1 MTSDRRTAVARA
13 AGELA
18 ALDLDLVAILARSRT
33 GLSPAPSDLIFDGA
47 LGEALSEAD
56 VTLRPE
62 LHEDFMIGR
71 PLRRAAVLVPIV
83 AREVPT
89 LLLTQRTE
97 HLPSHAGQVAF
108 PGGKLEPDDADAVA
122 AALREAHEEIGLAA
136 RYIEPIGFLD
146 ALRTHTGFHVDPV
159 VAIVQPG
166 FELTLDPSEV
176 ADAFE
181 VPLGFLMHAANHQLQ
196 SRMRDGKSRRFY
208 AMPYRGRNIWG
219 ATASMIKNMQLRL
232 FPA

>member
-1 MTSDRRTAVARA
+1 MMLDPTET
-13 AGELA
+13 
-18 ALDLDLVAILARSRT
+18 ALDLDLDAVLARARN
-33 GLSPAPSDLIFDGA
+33 GLNVAPSELIFDGA
-47 LGEALSEAD
+47 LGEALRESEAA
-56 VTLRPE
+56 LRPE
-62 LHEDFMIGR
+62 IADDFMIGR

-89 LLLTQRTE
+89 LLLTKRTE

-122 AALREAHEEIGLAA
+122 AALREAQEEIGLEASFI
-136 RYIEPIGFLD
+136 RPIGYLD

-159 VAIVQPG
+159 VAIVEPG
-166 FELTLDPSEV
+166 FELTIDASEV
-176 ADAFE
+176 DDAFE

-196 SRMRDGKSRRFY
+196 SRLRDGRERRY
-208 AMPYRGRNIWG
+208 YTMPYRDRFIWG